1 MRKPRIVVTPPGPR
15 AREIIEKDHS
25 LLSPSLTR
33 TSPLVGFEAEGVWVR
48 DVDGNEYLDFGS
60 GIAVNN

>member
-1 MRKPRIVVTPPGPR
+1 MRRPKIVVTPPGPR

-33 TSPLVGFEAEGVWVR
+33 TSPLVGFEAEGAGLGMLMGTSIWTSAR
-48 DVDGNEYLDFGS
+48 ALP
-60 GIAVNN
+60 